1 MRPPRS
7 SPCRPGIGEF
17 SLVTARASDA
27 RRARRERTL
36 DNNVP
41 NERDSSEHE
50 PMQDRTSD
58 SIAVI
63 GMALRLPGSVSTSRE
78 LWELIRSAQ
87 SKLADCPADRFDIDA
102 CYSQDPDE
110 PGTTYARKAGYV
122 DDPFAFDHAFFGIP
136 MAEALE
142 MDPQQ
147 RWMLQLSW
155 AALENAGLVP
165 SALRGARVG
174 LFMAAGDVDYAR
186 RTVGS
191 ADPTRIT
198 AYGKLGANRAVGV
211 GRVAYTL
218 GFHGPAVFIDSTCSA
233 SLTAVHLAAQALR
246 AGDCD
251 IAIAGGTNLILGPE
265 ETVGFARLRAM
276 SRSEQCRTFDAD
288 ADGYMRGEGGAMV
301 VLKRAADA
309 LAQRDRI
316 DAYLLGSSINNDGA
330 SNGLTA
336 PNAVAQEA
344 VIRQALANAGID
356 AGSVGYVEA
365 HGTGTPLGD
374 PIELIALRNVYGAAP
389 GRARPLLLGGIK
401 PQIGH
406 LETAA
411 GIVGMIKTILVLRAA
426 TVPKQACF
434 ERPNP
439 RFRWDGAMLEVP
451 VAEQPL
457 PPESAHAGVSSFGI
471 SGANAH
477 AILAAGPATAPF
489 AGPARL
495 RPLVLSAKTPAALRR
510 LAASYLDGLAR
521 DDADFRR
528 ICFTASA
535 RREHWRHRLA
545 VLAHDAGEAR
555 RILAALTQAQP
566 DDNAILGS
574 AAAPKRVVFL
584 FPGQGA
590 WAPGVGAQLY
600 AGNGGFREE
609 VERCLALL
617 SEATG
622 ERVRAAILG
631 RDAAPVGHDPG
642 QLAHFVVLH
651 ALAALW
657 RRAGIEPTTVI
668 GHSLGEHVAAVVAG
682 VMSLRDGL
690 AMVAARGEAFAAANP
705 GGAMLAVQADEDWL
719 RDQVADIDGLYL
731 SASNGPEQSV
741 LSGTVAAIEAAA
753 ARFGGVRKLR
763 RLSTYGTPGHTPLM
777 APVAQAFAQAAA
789 AATLSR
795 PTLRF
800 VSTVTGA
807 DADEQL
813 AGPAYWVDM
822 IVKPVRFHA
831 ALQSV
836 LDEDAL
842 FVEVGPGATLANA
855 VRAAGGPGARAV
867 ASLAEG
873 PEDSREPESD
883 AFVAA
888 CARAYCM
895 GADLRWKHL
904 YAGDIVPAELPS
916 YSFEP
921 THIELPR
928 LAAAAVRAVESVD
941 AVVPAGDAPRAESAS
956 GQDDPMDRQAELLRT
971 VVQIAR
977 PALGDGEIPTDAALT
992 SLGFDSLALMELRV
1006 RLKKHFGHLLPPGL
1020 LMSGASLEAIAAHY
1034 ARGGI
1039 AVAADAAGSARRERA
1054 AASERIRDFPTLRAA
1069 RVAPAAASD
1078 AVVELRPGS
1087 GPLVAL
1093 VHPVGGEVTCYLP
1106 LARAWPGDARI
1117 LALRHP
1123 DLDAAAAS
1131 YRTMQALAATYI
1143 EQIESAAGAA
1153 AEVLGGWSLGGVLAL
1168 EMAAQW
1174 QAKSAWAGRLFMID
1188 SPVAGDESLALAKKL
1203 ARSVTRE
1210 ASERELDEAIGG
1222 ETFAQLFAGHGLE
1235 LFAARF
1241 DRHTAARLLRLY
1253 ACNAISLG
1261 RYRPASVEAPIRYVL
1276 ATRTRPGVS
1285 AAAMAQRLRR
1295 LTSGAVETI
1304 GIEGDHFDIVAGA
1317 VADAVAGYLG
1327 NASRTAAQ
1335 TERGEHNVAD
1345 RIGHPRVRSG
1355 AAVEAHQ

>member
-1 MRPPRS
+1 
-7 SPCRPGIGEF
+7 
-17 SLVTARASDA
+17 
-27 RRARRERTL
+27 
-36 DNNVP
+36 
-41 NERDSSEHE
+41 
-50 PMQDRTSD
+50 MQDRTRD

-63 GMALRLPGSVSTSRE
+63 GMALRLPGRVSSSRE

-87 SKLADCPADRFDIDA
+87 SRIADCPADRFDIDA
-102 CYSQDPDE
+102 CYSPDPDE

-122 DDPFAFDHAFFGIP
+122 EEPFAFDHAFFGIP

-165 SALRGARVG
+165 AQLRGARVG

-186 RTVGS
+186 RTVCG
-191 ADPTRIT
+191 ADPARIT

-218 GFHGPAVFIDSTCSA
+218 GFHGPAVFVDSTCSA

-251 IAIAGGTNLILGPE
+251 LAIAGGTNLILGPE
-265 ETVGFARLRAM
+265 ETIGFARLRAM
-276 SRSEQCRTFDAD
+276 SRSEQCRTFDAA

-309 LAQRDRI
+309 FAQHDRI
-316 DAYLLGSSINNDGA
+316 DAFVLGSSINNDGA

-344 VIRQALANAGID
+344 VIRQALANARVGAD
-356 AGSVGYVEA
+356 EVGYVET

-374 PIELIALRNVYGAAP
+374 PIELTALRNVYGAAP

-411 GIVGMIKTILVLRAA
+411 GVVGMIKAILVLRAA
-426 TVPKQACF
+426 TAPRQACF

-451 VAEQPL
+451 VAERPL
-457 PPESAHAGVSSFGI
+457 PPESPYAGVSSFGI

-477 AILAAGPATAPF
+477 AILAAGPAPRPAA
-489 AGPARL
+489 AGAARL

-510 LAASYLDGLAR
+510 LAASYLDCLAR
-521 DDADFRR
+521 EDADFRG

-545 VLAHDAGEAR
+545 VLAHDAAGAR
-555 RILAALTQAQP
+555 RSLAALAQSRL
-566 DDNAILGS
+566 DDNAIQGS
-574 AAAPKRVVFL
+574 AEAPKRVVFL

-617 SEATG
+617 PAASG
-622 ERVRAAILG
+622 ERVRCAILG

-651 ALAALW
+651 ALSALW
-657 RRAGIEPTTVI
+657 RRAGIEPTAVI

-682 VMSLRDGL
+682 VMSLGDGL
-690 AMVAARGEAFAAANP
+690 AMVAARGEAFATANP

-719 RDQVADIDGLYL
+719 RAQVGDIDGLYL
-731 SASNGPEQSV
+731 GASNGPEQSV
-741 LSGTVAAIEAAA
+741 LSGTVEAVEAAA
-753 ARFGGVRKLR
+753 ARLGGLRKLR

-777 APVAQAFAQAAA
+777 APVAQAFAAAA
-789 AATLSR
+789 AKATLSR

-807 DADEQL
+807 EADEPL
-813 AGPAYWVDM
+813 ADPAYWVEM

-831 ALQSV
+831 ALRSV
-836 LDEDAL
+836 LDQDTL
-842 FVEVGPGATLANA
+842 FIEVGPGATLANA
-855 VRAAGGPGARAV
+855 VRSAGGQGARAV

-873 PEDSREPESD
+873 PQDSREPESD

-895 GADLRWKHL
+895 GAGLRWRQL
-904 YAGDIVPAELPS
+904 YAADLVPVELPG
-916 YSFEP
+916 YPFEP

-928 LAAAAVRAVESVD
+928 PAPAVARTGE
-941 AVVPAGDAPRAESAS
+941 AGERFERIERAERAEPAARADAARAPDA
-956 GQDDPMDRQAELLRT
+956 GGLGDTARRQAEALRA
-971 VVQIAR
+971 VVEVAR
-977 PALGDGEIPTDAALT
+977 PALGEGEIATDAALT
-992 SLGFDSLALMELRV
+992 ALGYDSLALMELRV
-1006 RLKKHFGHLLPPGL
+1006 RLKRRFGHVLPPGL
-1020 LMSGASLEAIAAHY
+1020 LMSGASLETIAAHY
-1034 ARGGI
+1034 AGGGI
-1039 AVAADAAGSARRERA
+1039 AEPANAQDAGDEAEPARPPATAAPGRLHAVPA
-1054 AASERIRDFPTLRAA
+1054 PRAA
-1069 RVAPAAASD
+1069 RAASVGD
-1078 AVVELRPGS
+1078 DPVVELRAGR
-1087 GPLVAL
+1087 GPLVAI
-1093 VHPVGGEVTCYLP
+1093 VHPVGGEVACYLP

-1123 DLDAAAAS
+1123 DVDAAEAS
-1131 YRTMQALAATYI
+1131 YRTVQALAAWYI
-1143 EQIESAAGAA
+1143 ERFESAAGAPP
-1153 AEVLGGWSLGGVLAL
+1153 EVLGGWSLGGALAL

-1174 QAKSAWAGRLFMID
+1174 RAKSGWAGRLFMID
-1188 SPVAGDESLALAKKL
+1188 SPVAGDDALALAKKL
-1203 ARSVTRE
+1203 ARSVSRE
-1210 ASERELDEAIGG
+1210 VGARELDEVVAS
-1222 ETFAQLFAGHGLE
+1222 EAFAQFFAGHGLE
-1235 LFAARF
+1235 LFAARLG
-1241 DRHTAARLLRLY
+1241 RQTAERLLRLH
-1253 ACNAISLG
+1253 ACNAIALG

-1276 ATRTRPGVS
+1276 ASRSRPGVS

-1295 LTSGAVETI
+1295 LTSGEVETI
-1304 GIEGDHFDIVAGA
+1304 GIESDHFEIVAGPIA
-1317 VADAVAGYLG
+1317 GAVAGYLG
-1327 NASRTAAQ
+1327 NAGRIAAPIDRV